1 MNMTLALRG
10 QRLRARATKWSLFG
24 APVTLHGLIRYTA
37 ASAPPV
43 GVAALSTEAVAAAAA
58 EINDTEHN
66 TVNYY
71 MKMRRPV
78 DMNKTIA
85 IVNSKLRLRFA
96 KPSLGRRWSVA
107 DVYTATAVTH
117 VDPGSRSE
125 RPWCTV
131 DVNDDR
137 RAIMRARAAVAVRL
151 GVRPSE

>member
-1 MNMTLALRG
+1 
-10 QRLRARATKWSLFG
+10 
-24 APVTLHGLIRYTA
+24 
-37 ASAPPV
+37 
-43 GVAALSTEAVAAAAA
+43 
-58 EINDTEHN
+58 
-66 TVNYY
+66 
-71 MKMRRPV
+71 
-78 DMNKTIA
+78 MNKTIA